1 MRRAAWF
8 LLGARLA
15 LGPAAAEEVAVDAT
29 VWPYAAMGKLNVVLG
44 ANRRAFCSA
53 TLIAPRLVLSA
64 AHCLWDG
71 PRARWVG
78 PQSVHFVAGWRQG
91 TYNAHAVA
99 RSYLTAPGYAF
110 GTTPTDFAKDWAL
123 IALAEPI
130 DIRPVPLAPAGFD
143 DLPDSGRTEIRR
155 AGYSHARAE
164 RMSAQGNCAVENR
177 ADPPL
182 LLHDCRAI
190 AGESGSALLRM
201 GEGGPAVIGV
211 LVARRP
217 EEGVARSLAVP
228 VRSFRA
234 EAERMRAALSPD
246 R

>member
-1 MRRAAWF
+1 M
-8 LLGARLA
+8 RLA
-15 LGPAAAEEVAVDAT
+15 AGLVLGTLLALPAAAEEVAVDAG
-29 VWPYAAMGKLNVVLG
+29 VWPYAAVGKLNVVLG

-53 TLIAPRLVLSA
+53 TLIGPRLVLSA

-91 TYNAHAVA
+91 TYNAHAIAQRYVTGPG
-99 RSYLTAPGYAF
+99 YTFGTAPA
-110 GTTPTDFAKDWAL
+110 DFAKDWAL
-123 IALAEPI
+123 IALAEPV
-130 DIRPVPLAPAGFD
+130 DLRPVPLADA
-143 DLPDSGRTEIRR
+143 RAEAARHEIRR

-164 RMSAQGNCAVENR
+164 RMSAQGNCAVEDQ
-177 ADPPL
+177 AEPPL
-182 LLHDCRAI
+182 LMHDCRALP
-190 AGESGSALLRM
+190 GESGSALLRM
-201 GEGGPAVIGV
+201 GESGPAVVGV

-217 EEGVARSLAVP
+217 EGTGARSLAVP

-234 EAERMRAALSPD
+234 EAERMRAELSQA

>member
-1 MRRAAWF
+1 MRAPGLAIAA
-8 LLGARLA
+8 LLAPA
-15 LGPAAAEEVAVDAT
+15 PAAAAEVAVDAG
-29 VWPYAAMGKLNVVLG
+29 VWPYAAVGKLNVVLG
-44 ANRRAFCSA
+44 ANRRTFCSA
-53 TLIAPRLVLSA
+53 TLIGPRLVLSA

-78 PQSVHFVAGWRQG
+78 PGSVHFVAGWRQG

-99 RSYLTAPGYAF
+99 RSYRTGPGYAF
-110 GTTPTDFAKDWAL
+110 GTAPADFARDWAL
-123 IALAEPI
+123 IALAEPV
-130 DIRPVPLAPAGFD
+130 DLRPVPLAGPDEAGAT
-143 DLPDSGRTEIRR
+143 PEKRGEIRR

-164 RMSAQGNCAVENR
+164 RMSAQGDCAVEDQ

-182 LLHDCRAI
+182 LLHDCRALP
-190 AGESGSALLRM
+190 GESGSALLRM

-217 EEGVARSLAVP
+217 EGAGARSLAVP

-234 EAERMRAALSPD
+234 EAERMRAELSPD

>member
-1 MRRAAWF
+1 M
-8 LLGARLA
+8 RLA
-15 LGPAAAEEVAVDAT
+15 PGLVFGTLLASLPVAAEEVAVDAG
-29 VWPYAAMGKLNVVLG
+29 VWPYTAVGKLNVVLG

-64 AHCLWDG
+64 AHCLWDA

-91 TYNAHAVA
+91 TYNGHAA
-99 RSYLTAPGYAF
+99 ALTYRTGPGYAF
-110 GTTPTDFAKDWAL
+110 GTTQADLAKDWAL
-123 IALAEPI
+123 IVLSEPM
-130 DIRPVPLAPAGFD
+130 DIRPVSLAPANTD
-143 DLPDSGRTEIRR
+143 DAPGNGRQEVRR

-164 RMSAQGNCAVENR
+164 RMSAQGHCAVENQPE
-177 ADPPL
+177 PPL

-190 AGESGSALLRM
+190 PGESGSALLQM
-201 GEGGPAVIGV
+201 GEGGPTVIGV

-217 EEGVARSLAVP
+217 EGTGGRSLAVP
-228 VRSFRA
+228 VRSFRE
-234 EAERMRAALSPD
+234 EADRMRAELSPV

>member
-1 MRRAAWF
+1 MRRAAG
-8 LLGARLA
+8 LVLGALLA
-15 LGPAAAEEVAVDAT
+15 PAPAAGAEVAVDAG
-29 VWPYAAMGKLNVVLG
+29 VWPYASVGKLNVVLG

-71 PRARWVG
+71 PRTRWVG
-78 PQSVHFVAGWRQG
+78 PRSVHFVAGWRQG

-99 RSYLTAPGYAF
+99 DRYVTGPGYAF
-110 GTTPTDFAKDWAL
+110 GTTAADFARDWAL
-123 IALAEPI
+123 IALAEPV
-130 DIRPVPLAPAGFD
+130 DLRPVPLAGEGDAAG
-143 DLPDSGRTEIRR
+143 GRREIRR

-164 RMSAQGNCAVENR
+164 RMSAQGECAVEEQP
-177 ADPPL
+177 DPPL
-182 LLHDCRAI
+182 LLHDCRALP
-190 AGESGSALLRM
+190 GESGSALLRL
-201 GEGGPAVIGV
+201 GEDGPAVIGV

-217 EEGVARSLAVP
+217 EGAGGRSLAVP

-234 EAERMRAALSPD
+234 EAERMRAALSPG